1 MFDLYGYGALLL
13 KGTWVTVKL
22 GLVSLAF
29 GLLFGLI
36 GAVMKSSDFAPL
48 RWLANTYTTLVR
60 GIPELLFV
68 LFAYFGGSLLVT
80 AILKSFGYTK
90 YVEISQF
97 WLGVFALAFMFGAYA
112 TEVFRMAL
120 LAIPEGQWEAARSVG
135 MRPRQTFFRIILPQM
150 WAVAL
155 PGLGNLT
162 LVLLKDTALVSV
174 IGLQDLMYFSS
185 RAAQS
190 TQQAFTFY
198 LMAALIYLGLTMVVM
213 AFLSWAEYM
222 ANPAERYAKRLAK
235 MPKQKAAGGAL

>member
-1 MFDLYGYGALLL
+1 MFELQGYGAVLV
-13 KGTWVTVKL
+13 KGTWITVKL
-22 GLVSLAF
+22 GLVSLVF
-29 GLLFGLI
+29 GLILGLI
-36 GAVMKSSDFAPL
+36 GAAAKSSDFAIL
-48 RWLANTYTTLVR
+48 RWLANAYTTLVR

-68 LFAYFGGSLLVT
+68 LFVYFGGSVAVT
-80 AILKSFGYTK
+80 AVLKLFGYTK
-90 YVEISQF
+90 YIEISQF

-120 LAIPEGQWEAARSVG
+120 QAIPVGQWEAAQSLG
-135 MRPRQTFFRIILPQM
+135 MRPAQTFFRIILPQM

-174 IGLQDLMYFSS
+174 IGLQDLMFFAG

-198 LMAALIYLGLTMVVM
+198 LVAALIYLCLTMVVM
-213 AFLSWAEYM
+213 GALSWAEYM

-235 MPKQKAAGGAL
+235 AKKAGGVA